1 MTCGTVLLTGGEGV
15 VGGGTGVGAGAR
27 AATTADV
34 PEVADAVPRLFV
46 AVTVTRIV
54 EPIWAEAS
62 WSWEP
67 VAPGKAAHAP
77 PPESQRFHWYVYEI
91 ATPDQ
96 LPGLALSV

>member
-1 MTCGTVLLTGGEGV
+1 MTCGTVLLTGGDGV
-15 VGGGTGVGAGAR
+15 GGGGTGVGVGVGVGTGAGGAAR

-54 EPIWAEAS
+54 EPIWPEPS

-67 VAPGKAAHAP
+67 VAPGKAAQAP
-77 PPESQRFHWYVYEI
+77 PPASHRFHW
-91 ATPDQ
+91 
-96 LPGLALSV
+96 